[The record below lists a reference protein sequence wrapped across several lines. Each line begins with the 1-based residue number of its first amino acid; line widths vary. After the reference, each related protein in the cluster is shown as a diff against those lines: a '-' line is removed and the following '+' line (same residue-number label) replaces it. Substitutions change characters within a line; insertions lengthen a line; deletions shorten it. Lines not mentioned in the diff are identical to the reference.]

1 MDDTTAQTTMFSSPG
16 RPAVGRVEERVSA
29 RAAYQFALYARAA
42 LVDARRDRSTGAIH
56 PDLAPRLVADL
67 TGGTTPAPAPR
78 VFVLAD
84 TDDEAASL
92 AHQLRSAAHGP
103 VAAVTGGF
111 RAWVEAGL
119 PVATA

>member
-1 MDDTTAQTTMFSSPG
+1 MNDTTAQTQLFASPATTATVAG
-16 RPAVGRVEERVSA
+16 HVSA

-56 PDLAPRLVADL
+56 PDLAPRLADEL
-67 TGGTTPAPAPR
+67 AAAPAPQR

-84 TDDEAASL
+84 TDDEAATL
-92 AHQLRSAAHGP
+92 AEQLRAAVRAP

-111 RAWVEAGL
+111 GAWLEAGL
-119 PVATA
+119 PVVAASA